1 MTEYPATSKCMA
13 CDSCNSVAAFP
24 VADWNFQRVNI
35 NDTMVRCRGCNSL
48 FPLNPVAVETLHQAY
63 SHYYTGIR
71 QKNLV
76 SKLIKIISTRV
87 RERYLS
93 RGYQP
98 HYGNRL
104 LDYGC
109 GSGAYLDFISKLY
122 PSTSCYGTDLYK
134 PQEAGIS
141 SAYEWLEIDYI
152 ARDENRFDYITM
164 SHVLEHLGNPSEVL
178 DSLYIALAPKGVL
191 WISTPNSNSYLI
203 NSFNGRSRDID
214 YPRHRH
220 VYSVEGISRLLD
232 KAGFK
237 YRFIK
242 TEVLSSWLNHL
253 SSVQNLRKQ
262 PFFAYEPHSASLK
275 AMLHS
280 FTLPFLLQPYCA
292 NAHAMPEIIVKAVKD

>member
-1 MTEYPATSKCMA
+1 MTENQATPQCMA

-24 VADWNFQRVNI
+24 AADWNFQRVNI
-35 NDTMVRCRGCNSL
+35 NDTIVRCRGCNSL

-63 SHYYTGIR
+63 YHYYTGNR
-71 QKNLV
+71 QKNLF
-76 SKLIKIISTRV
+76 SKLIKSASTRV
-87 RERYLS
+87 RQCYLS

-98 HYGNRL
+98 YHGNKL

-134 PQEAGIS
+134 PQEESIS
-141 SAYEWLEIDYI
+141 STYEWLELDCI

-164 SHVLEHLGNPSEVL
+164 SHVLEHLDNPSEVL
-178 DSLYIALAPKGVL
+178 DKLYTALAQKGVL
-191 WISTPNSNSYLI
+191 WISTPNANSYLI
-203 NSFNGRSRDID
+203 DSFNGRSRDID

-237 YRFIK
+237 YHFIK
-242 TEVLSSWLNHL
+242 TDVLSAWLNHF
-253 SSVQNLRKQ
+253 SSIKNLRKQ
-262 PFFAYEPHSASLK
+262 PLFANEPHSASVK
-275 AMLHS
+275 AILHS
-280 FTLPFLLQPYCA
+280 ITLPFLLQLYGA

>member
-13 CDSCNSVAAFP
+13 CGSCNSVAAFP

-262 PFFAYEPHSASLK
+262 PFFANEPHSASLK

>member
-262 PFFAYEPHSASLK
+262 PFFANEPHSASLK

>member
-1 MTEYPATSKCMA
+1 MTEYQTTSKCMA
-13 CDSCNSVAAFP
+13 CDSSDLVPAFP

-35 NDTMVRCRGCNSL
+35 DDVMVRCRGCSSL
-48 FPLNPVAVETLHQAY
+48 FPLNPVAGETLHQAY
-63 SHYYTGIR
+63 SQYYTGKR

-76 SKLIKIISTRV
+76 SKLIKIASTRV

-98 HYGNRL
+98 HYGNKL

-109 GSGAYLDFISKLY
+109 GSGAYLEFISKLY
-122 PSTSCYGTDLYK
+122 PLTSCYGTDLYK

-152 ARDENRFDYITM
+152 ARDENKFDYITM
-164 SHVLEHLGNPSEVL
+164 SHVLEHLDNPSKVL
-178 DSLYIALAPKGVL
+178 DSLYTALAPKGVL

-237 YRFIK
+237 YRFIR

-262 PFFAYEPHSASLK
+262 PLFAYEPHSATLK
-275 AMLHS
+275 AILHS
-280 FTLPFLLQPYCA
+280 LTLPFLLQLYGV

>member
-1 MTEYPATSKCMA
+1 MTQNHATPKCMA

-35 NDTMVRCRGCNSL
+35 TDTMLRCRGCNSL
-48 FPLNPVAVETLHQAY
+48 FPLNPVAAETLHQAY
-63 SHYYTGIR
+63 SDYYTVNKE
-71 QKNLV
+71 KNIV
-76 SKLIKIISTRV
+76 SKLIKSASTRL
-87 RERYLS
+87 RECYLS

-98 HYGNRL
+98 HHGNKL

-109 GSGAYLDFISKLY
+109 GSGAYLDFVSKLY

-134 PQEAGIS
+134 PQEASIS
-141 SAYEWLEIDYI
+141 SAYEWLDIDYI
-152 ARDENRFDYITM
+152 GRDEKRFNYITM
-164 SHVLEHLGNPSEVL
+164 SHVLEHLDNPSEVL
-178 DSLYIALAPKGVL
+178 GNLYTALAPKGVL

-232 KAGFK
+232 KAGFT
-237 YRFIK
+237 YQFIK
-242 TEVLSSWLNHL
+242 SEVLSAWLNHF
-253 SSVQNLRKQ
+253 SSVKNLRKQ
-262 PFFAYEPHSASLK
+262 PLFANEPHSASLK
-275 AMLHS
+275 AILHS
-280 FTLPFLLQPYCA
+280 LTLPFLLQLIGA